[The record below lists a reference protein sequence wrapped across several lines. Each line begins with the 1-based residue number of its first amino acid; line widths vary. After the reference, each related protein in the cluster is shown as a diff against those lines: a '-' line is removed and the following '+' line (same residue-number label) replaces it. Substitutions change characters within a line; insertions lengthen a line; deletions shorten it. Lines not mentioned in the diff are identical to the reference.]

1 MNASCAVYKILQGLL
16 KAQRLTCKAMDNV
29 VVVYETASYIL
40 MLCLFYGQHKISMSE
55 RQHFVSGSEN
65 DETEILKGACKTHNR
80 FVNLR

>member
-1 MNASCAVYKILQGLL
+1 MNASCAVCKRLQGLL
-16 KAQRLTCKAMDNV
+16 KAQRLACEAMDNV
-29 VVVYETASYIL
+29 VVVNETASYIL